1 MKPIRIMIVDDQ
13 ALMRDGL
20 RTILDLEAD
29 MEVAAV
35 AGDGEEAL
43 RVFQEA
49 VVDVVL
55 LDIRMPRMDGVECA
69 GLLKKRDPRVKIIML
84 TTFNEETYIFDALR
98 NGASGYLLK
107 DMEGDQLIRAVR
119 EAHAGRMM
127 MPADVAA
134 KIAGCIGA
142 EGGRD
147 VSERE
152 LEALSGRERDI
163 ARLMAGGLT
172 NGQIAESLFLS
183 MGTVKNHISSIYG
196 KIGIN
201 DRAKA
206 VLYLS
211 RRL

>member
-29 MEVAAV
+29 LEVAAV

-55 LDIRMPRMDGVECA
+55 LDIRMPKMDGVECA

-119 EAHAGRMM
+119 EAYAGRMM

-134 KIAGCIGA
+134 KIAGSIGA

-147 VSERE
+147 VSPKV
-152 LEALSGRERDI
+152 LEALSGREMDI